1 VVLHNKYMRQLSIG
15 LMNLV
20 ATELKSM
27 GGDFVL
33 YLSHLAVLVLMM
45 YRLLKVTMRDMGL

>member
-1 VVLHNKYMRQLSIG
+1 MRQFSIG